1 MKKSDV
7 CMLFQLIIYQSIAQY
22 QKEMNSAKAKAK
34 SCGSLM
40 SLINLISNTDLVD
53 QMELLI

>member
-1 MKKSDV
+1 
-7 CMLFQLIIYQSIAQY
+7 MLFQLIIYQSIAQY